1 MLALR
6 IPFAAASGA
15 LLSAA
20 LFLGLWHLVS
30 KPIEWRAA
38 TKVAPIEFTPKIVE
52 TPIESTRDPKIE
64 REPPPVVPEPQR
76 LIIGAPTDAV
86 PVAPTRNTPVVID
99 VRDPGLRLGTD
110 RDVIPMVRFAP
121 AYPPSAA
128 TKGIEGWVQV
138 QFTIT
143 AAGTVRDAVVVAAE
157 PPNVFDKAALEAIA
171 RWRYNPRVDG
181 GVAVE
186 RVGVQTRIRFNLE

>member
-1 MLALR
+1 MPALR

-15 LLSAA
+15 LISAA

-30 KPIEWRAA
+30 QPIEWRVA
-38 TKVAPIEFTPKIVE
+38 TEAPRIDFTPKIVE
-52 TPIESTRDPKIE
+52 TPPESKRDPKIVH
-64 REPPPVVPEPQR
+64 EPPKGVPETPR
-76 LIIGAPTDAV
+76 IDVDGGTDV
-86 PVAPTRNTPVVID
+86 RTVAPPTGLLDID
-99 VRDPGLRLGTD
+99 LRGPGLRLGSD
-110 RDVIPMVRFAP
+110 RDVTPMVRIAP
-121 AYPPSAA
+121 AYPPSAE
-128 TKGIEGWVQV
+128 TRGIEGWVQV

-186 RVGVQTRIRFNLE
+186 RVGVQTLIRFNLE